1 MTKLRQRML
10 EELRLRNSSEY
21 TIRSY
26 ISSVERFARYYGKS
40 PDRMKAEQV
49 RSYLLYLLEERKLSW
64 SAIHVNRSAL
74 RFLYVRVLKQ
84 RWFDEEIQAPKRPI
98 RLPTV
103 LSAEEIT
110 QILDATRNLKHWTI
124 MATLYATGL
133 RCNELRLL
141 KVEDIDSKRML
152 IHIRN
157 GKGQVPR
164 DVTLSPALLER
175 LRVYWRWRKP
185 KDWLFPSKQRPQ
197 CPMDDKSIRHLC
209 ANAGRRAGIK
219 RHVHPH
225 VFRHSFATHLLD
237 QGADLRTIQV
247 LLGHADIQT
256 TARYLRVSMRRIQGV
271 ASPFD
276 ALTVQAIAQSEDNA
290 RQR

>member
-1 MTKLRQRML
+1 MTKLRQRMT

-26 ISSVERFARYYGKS
+26 IGSVERFAKHYDQS
-40 PDRMKAEQV
+40 PAQLSAEQV
-49 RSYLLYLLEERKLSW
+49 RDYLLHLLEERKLSW
-64 SAIHVNRSAL
+64 SAIHVNRAAL

-84 RWFDEEIQAPKRPI
+84 RWFDEEIVAPKRHLQ
-98 RLPTV
+98 LPTV
-103 LSAEEIT
+103 LSTEEIT
-110 QILDATRNLKHWTI
+110 RILDSTRNLKHWTI
-124 MATLYATGL
+124 MATFYATDI

-141 KVEDIDSKRML
+141 KVEDIDSQRML

-157 GKGQVPR
+157 GKGQIPR
-164 DVTLSPALLER
+164 DVPLSPELLER
-175 LRVYWRWRKP
+175 LRIYWRWRKP

-197 CPMDDKSIRHLC
+197 HPMEDKSIRHLC
-209 ANAGRRAGIK
+209 ANAGRRAGVK

-247 LLGHADIQT
+247 LLGHVYIQT
-256 TARYLRVSMRRIQGV
+256 TARYLQVSMRRIQVV

-276 ALTVQAIAQSEDNA
+276 ALTVQPIDQSEDNA

>member
-1 MTKLRQRML
+1 MM
-10 EELRLRNSSEY
+10 EELRLRNSSEE

-26 ISSVERFARYYGKS
+26 IESVKRFARYYDKS
-40 PDRMKAEQV
+40 PEQMNAEQV
-49 RSYLLYLLEERKLSW
+49 RSYLLYLLDERKLSW
-64 SAIHVNRSAL
+64 SAIHVNRAAL
-74 RFLYVRVLKQ
+74 RFLYVRVLRQ
-84 RWFDEEIQAPKRPI
+84 RWFDEEIQPPKRHPQ
-98 RLPTV
+98 LPTV

-124 MATLYATGL
+124 LATLYATGM

-141 KVEDIDSKRML
+141 KVEDLDSKRML

-157 GKGQVPR
+157 GKGQTPR
-164 DVTLSPALLER
+164 DVTLSPVLRER
-175 LRVYWRWRKP
+175 LRIYWRWHKP
-185 KDWLFPSKQRPQ
+185 KDWLFPSKQRPDH
-197 CPMDDKSIRHLC
+197 PMDSKSIRHLC
-209 ANAGRRAGIK
+209 TNAGRRARIQ

-247 LLGHADIQT
+247 LLGHADIRT
-256 TARYLRVSMRRIQGV
+256 TARYLRVSMRRIQAV

-276 ALTVQAIAQSEDNA
+276 ALTIQPIGPSEGNA

>member
-1 MTKLRQRML
+1 MTKLRQRMI
-10 EELRLRNSSEY
+10 EELRLRNCSEE

-26 ISSVERFARYYGKS
+26 IDSVERFARYYEKS
-40 PDRMKAEQV
+40 PDQVNAEQV

-64 SAIHVNRSAL
+64 SAIHVNRAAL
-74 RFLYVRVLKQ
+74 RFLYVRVLRQ
-84 RWFDEEIQAPKRPI
+84 HWFDEEIQPPKRHPP
-98 RLPTV
+98 LPTV
-103 LSAEEIT
+103 LSPEEIT
-110 QILDATRNLKHWTI
+110 RILDATRNLKHWTI
-124 MATLYATGL
+124 LATLYATGM
-133 RCNELRLL
+133 RCKEIRLL

-157 GKGQVPR
+157 GKGQTPR
-164 DVTLSPALLER
+164 EVNLSPVLQER
-175 LRVYWRWRKP
+175 LRIYWRWRKP
-185 KDWLFPSKQRPQ
+185 KDWLFPSKQRPDH
-197 CPMDDKSIRHLC
+197 PMDSKSIRHLC
-209 ANAGRRAGIK
+209 ANAGRRAGIQ

-247 LLGHADIQT
+247 LLGHADIRT
-256 TARYLRVSMRRIQGV
+256 TARYLRVSIRRIQAV

-276 ALTVQAIAQSEDNA
+276 ALTIQPIEQSEDNG

>member
-1 MTKLRQRML
+1 VK
-10 EELRLRNSSEY
+10 
-21 TIRSY
+21 
-26 ISSVERFARYYGKS
+26 RFARHYDQS
-40 PDRMKAEQV
+40 PGQLSAEQV
-49 RSYLLYLLEERKLSW
+49 RSYLLHLLEERKLSW
-64 SAIHVNRSAL
+64 SAIHVNRAAL

-84 RWFDEEIQAPKRPI
+84 RWFDEEIVAPKRHLQ
-98 RLPTV
+98 LPTV
-103 LSAEEIT
+103 LSKEEIT

-124 MATLYATGL
+124 MATLYATGM
-133 RCNELRLL
+133 RCNEIRLL

-157 GKGQVPR
+157 GKGQTPR
-164 DVTLSPALLER
+164 EVNLSPALLER
-175 LRVYWRWRKP
+175 LRIYWRWRKP
-185 KDWLFPSKQRPQ
+185 SDWLFPSKQRPQ
-197 CPMDDKSIRHLC
+197 YPMDDKSIRHLC

-247 LLGHADIQT
+247 LLGHADIRT
-256 TARYLRVSMRRIQGV
+256 TARYLRVSVRRIQAV

-276 ALTVQAIAQSEDNA
+276 ALTVKPIDQSEDNA

>member
-1 MTKLRQRML
+1 MTKLRQRMM
-10 EELRLRNSSEY
+10 EELRLRNSSEE

-26 ISSVERFARYYGKS
+26 IHSVQRFARHYHKS
-40 PDRMKAEQV
+40 PDQMNAEQV

-64 SAIHVNRSAL
+64 SAIHVNRAAL
-74 RFLYVRVLKQ
+74 RFLYVRVLRQ
-84 RWFDEEIQAPKRPI
+84 HWFDEEIQPPKRHPQ
-98 RLPTV
+98 LPTV

-110 QILDATRNLKHWTI
+110 RILDATRNLKHWTI
-124 MATLYATGL
+124 LAALYATGM
-133 RCNELRLL
+133 RCKELRLL

-157 GKGQVPR
+157 GKGQTPR
-164 DVTLSPALLER
+164 EVNLSPVLRER
-175 LRVYWRWRKP
+175 LRIYWRWRKP
-185 KDWLFPSKQRPQ
+185 KDWLFPSKQRPDH
-197 CPMDDKSIRHLC
+197 PMDSKSIRHLC
-209 ANAGRRAGIK
+209 ANAGRRARIQ

-247 LLGHADIQT
+247 LLGHADIRT
-256 TARYLRVSMRRIQGV
+256 TARYLRVSTRRIQAV

-276 ALTVQAIAQSEDNA
+276 ALTIQPIEQSEDDA